1 MTVKVMDSSSRSVNL
16 NDSQTDLLY
25 SAMSGI
31 SDPRISSCIQCRS
44 AVVATEPFSTLL
56 DELSILH
63 PNESDFF
70 SSLIDLVE
78 NSQTV
83 HLYILEVNECVHVLW
98 RDPLATEWT
107 NVTGEK
113 RLHH

>member
-1 MTVKVMDSSSRSVNL
+1 MTVKVMDSSSQAVNL
-16 NDSQTDLLY
+16 SDSQTDLLY

-31 SDPRISSCIQCRS
+31 SDPRISSCIECRS

-63 PNESDFF
+63 PDESDMF
-70 SSLIDLVE
+70 SELNKLVE

-83 HLYILEVNECVHVLW
+83 HLYLLEINECVHVLW
-98 RDPLATEWT
+98 RDPLAVEWT
-107 NVTGEK
+107 NITGEK